1 MTTRS
6 LVGVLA
12 AGLLFL
18 TTVAVQATIVD
29 IKRIEVNLTDAKAA
43 AENAV
48 WSDPQKLTVTKDG
61 LDWEG
66 EATVVRQGW
75 IQTVP
80 MGVAVQYVYAQTDP
94 KPELPATKDAPKQ
107 ADASK
112 SALLVSL
119 VPAKTEFTY
128 GEPVTVRFDVKNV
141 SKEPVGLWSRGCSW
155 GHEVYHFEITM
166 PDGSVVTAGEPPMGW
181 RKNSPHTEELAPGKT
196 FSIEFDLM
204 RLTSGPLTPGELSVR
219 GIYRSAGL
227 NENDPLRLRT
237 TGLWTGEAA
246 TEPVKFALK
255 PAWNSKELIFP
266 RMVWL
271 TTDTRNNAPDEAVMI
286 ACPATKTFKAADL
299 VCFFQTQIGGAT
311 EPAQLPRFPL
321 AIGKVKR
328 VYPQTAMALVAIK
341 PDNRFDE
348 VRIGDSA
355 EKVAEAADETQWR
368 KGYRWSLPAAH
379 SENTPTERKVRFDFG
394 PMHYVAVLD
403 RNTENRICT
412 LHVNRIGS
420 RFQPEKNSYLLWETR
435 FSSWPDSI
443 AFKDGLIVARN
454 QYHTWWIRPFSGNTE
469 KMESHGDEPRLNNP
483 NPSAAN
489 AGDSQRGEAAQG
501 VSVRLRADRSRFGL
515 HETPSFTLDFRNEG
529 SRNFRVFQSPLAGSF
544 VVDGISFGWT
554 RGLGGKASSPFPPGR
569 AYEGIRVSLDDG
581 WQGDHLSG
589 GKLTPGKHTI
599 QYVSTLWDANVW
611 GKSIRMPVDPNNPI
625 HVTCTSNPLEI
636 EIRDT
641 DERPAPAG
649 DHWGTP
655 VEGVSVSLSADHFA
669 WTADEQPTF
678 KAKARNQGQ
687 RNLLFPRSQ
696 ALGELEVDGTL
707 YHFAGP
713 IRVRSSAFPPGRQ
726 YDDILIMFSPAWQT
740 QDGKPLQ
747 LGGGRHIVRFIAS
760 AEPLQKPDRSARVCA
775 RSNPVEIN
783 IEPGIGDYESMDEVL
798 MTPGGHDVDL
808 DSLRRAWIGTGS
820 RPGAL
825 PDY

>member
-1 MTTRS
+1 MTACFYRCFLVALILFTATTSAQARRVRLWTYQELLDKADFVVIARPTATGDSQERLQS
-6 LVGVLA
+6 LSGMAQPVVGVETKFQVSAVLKGEKSTKEFVLHHYRPDGFFRVPNGPTFITFDPA
-12 AGLLFL
+12 KKRPYLLFL
-18 TTVAVQATIVD
+18 VREADGRYAPVVGQI
-29 IKRIEVNLTDAKAA
+29 
-43 AENAV
+43 
-48 WSDPQKLTVTKDG
+48 DPALSG
-61 LDWEG
+61 
-66 EATVVRQGW
+66 
-75 IQTVP
+75 IS
-80 MGVAVQYVYAQTDP
+80 
-94 KPELPATKDAPKQ
+94 EL
-107 ADASK
+107 
-112 SALLVSL
+112 
-119 VPAKTEFTY
+119 
-128 GEPVTVRFDVKNV
+128 
-141 SKEPVGLWSRGCSW
+141 
-155 GHEVYHFEITM
+155 
-166 PDGSVVTAGEPPMGW
+166 
-181 RKNSPHTEELAPGKT
+181 
-196 FSIEFDLM
+196 
-204 RLTSGPLTPGELSVR
+204 
-219 GIYRSAGL
+219 
-227 NENDPLRLRT
+227 
-237 TGLWTGEAA
+237 
-246 TEPVKFALK
+246 
-255 PAWNSKELIFP
+255 
-266 RMVWL
+266 
-271 TTDTRNNAPDEAVMI
+271 
-286 ACPATKTFKAADL
+286 
-299 VCFFQTQIGGAT
+299 
-311 EPAQLPRFPL
+311 
-321 AIGKVKR
+321 
-328 VYPQTAMALVAIK
+328 
-341 PDNRFDE
+341 
-348 VRIGDSA
+348 
-355 EKVAEAADETQWR
+355 
-368 KGYRWSLPAAH
+368 
-379 SENTPTERKVRFDFG
+379 
-394 PMHYVAVLD
+394 
-403 RNTENRICT
+403 
-412 LHVNRIGS
+412 
-420 RFQPEKNSYLLWETR
+420 
-435 FSSWPDSI
+435 
-443 AFKDGLIVARN
+443 
-454 QYHTWWIRPFSGNTE
+454 
-469 KMESHGDEPRLNNP
+469 SHGDEPRLNNP
-483 NPSAAN
+483 NPSAAK
-489 AGDSQRGEAAQG
+489 AGDLQWGEAAQG

-649 DHWGTP
+649 DRWGTP

-687 RNLLFPRSQ
+687 RNDLLFARSQ
-696 ALGELEVDGTL
+696 VLGELEVDGTL

-783 IEPGIGDYESMDEVL
+783 IEPGIGKRAALVKKYLPGCELRAVRRQAGDYESIDEVL

-820 RPGAL
+820 QPGAL
-825 PDY
+825 PDYWHNAQLTALLSPLKIKIATGSEAEDIVRMILGVFQSRSDFESWAFEAERREDGWLVTPSYVGHVSQVRAQGPIELVMMDGALHDVRQMTGGYKGPAAGADTP